1 MTIIALVPARS
12 GSRRL
17 PNKNIRI
24 IGSHPLIA
32 YSIAAAQSSNIFSGI
47 YCSSDSDEILAIA
60 HYYGAS
66 TIKRPPEY
74 ATDTSP
80 DADWIRHA
88 LGKLYLQGTDPDCFM
103 ILRPTSPFR
112 TADTI
117 TRAWDQ
123 FKNTYPRLNVK
134 AVEPATQHPGK
145 MWIVRENVALPAM
158 GSYDHLLPTQTLSP
172 VIVQNA
178 CLEIRWNTEQAE
190 RFINIR
196 PFYTDGW
203 EGTDINDMKDWV
215 YAEWLIRQGKA
226 ALPEV
231 NRIPYQ
237 HRNLLEEMY
246 GD

>member
-1 MTIIALVPARS
+1 MNIIALVPARS
-12 GSRRL
+12 GSHRL

-24 IGSHPLIA
+24 LGHHPLIA
-32 YSIAAAQSSNIFSGI
+32 YSIAAAQSSGIFSGI

-60 HYYGAS
+60 HYYGAIP
-66 TIKRPPEY
+66 IKRPADY

-88 LGKLYLQGTDPDCFM
+88 LSQLYLQGVDPDCFM

-117 TRAWDQ
+117 QRAWDQ
-123 FKNTYPRLNVK
+123 FKNTYPRINMK
-134 AVEPATQHPGK
+134 AVEPVSQHPGK
-145 MWIVRENVALPAM
+145 MWIIINGAGIPAL

-172 VIVQNA
+172 VVVQNA
-178 CLEIRWNTEQAE
+178 CLEIRWNAEQAE
-190 RFINIR
+190 KFINIR
-196 PFYTDGW
+196 PFYTDGC

-215 YAEWLIRQGKA
+215 YAEYLIRQNKA
-226 ALPEV
+226 ELPEV
-231 NRIPYQ
+231 NRIPYDK
-237 HRNLLEEMY
+237 RNMMEEMY